1 MTSLASEYL
10 PIGLGAQLAVPTLV
24 MSAVEVVGEAG
35 VVVVVAGGS
44 GGGGG
49 GGGGGGV
56 LDDELEDD
64 ELEDDKLEDVGVFD
78 EDPKVGL
85 FVTALGTGTLR
96 T

>member
-10 PIGLGAQLAVPTLV
+10 PIGLGAQLAEPTLV
-24 MSAVEVVGEAG
+24 MSAMEVVGEAG
-35 VVVVVAGGS
+35 VVVVVA

-64 ELEDDKLEDVGVFD
+64 ELEDDKLDG
-78 EDPKVGL
+78 DPKVGL
-85 FVTALGTGTLR
+85 FVTALGAGTLR